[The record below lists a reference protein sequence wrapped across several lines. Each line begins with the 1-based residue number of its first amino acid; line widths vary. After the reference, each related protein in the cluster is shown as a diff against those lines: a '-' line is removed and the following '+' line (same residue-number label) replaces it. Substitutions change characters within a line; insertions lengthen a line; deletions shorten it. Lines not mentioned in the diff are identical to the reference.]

1 MRRSPGRGT
10 PRHRP
15 LALGLTLLLA
25 TSLAAVAPTA
35 AAQTPPPYKDP
46 AQPVSTRVN
55 DLLGRMSLDE
65 KIGQMTQVERTA
77 LQSQSDLATFRI
89 GSVLSGGGSAP
100 SPNNAT
106 SWANMYDGFQQ
117 TALSTPLGIPIIY
130 GADAVHGHNNVVG
143 ANIGLVN

>member
-1 MRRSPGRGT
+1 M

-25 TSLAAVAPTA
+25 TSLVAAAAPTA

-46 AQPVSTRVN
+46 SQPVGTRVN
-55 DLLGRMSLDE
+55 DLLGRMSLDD

-77 LQSQSDLATFRI
+77 LQPQSDLATFRI

-143 ANIGLVN
+143 ASMFIPFLGGARLD

>member
-1 MRRSPGRGT
+1 
-10 PRHRP
+10 
-15 LALGLTLLLA
+15 
-25 TSLAAVAPTA
+25 
-35 AAQTPPPYKDP
+35 
-46 AQPVSTRVN
+46 VN
-55 DLLGRMSLDE
+55 DLLGRMSLDD

-77 LQSQSDLATFRI
+77 LQSQSDLANFRI

-130 GADAVHGHNNVVG
+130 GADAVHGHSNVVG
-143 ANIGLVN
+143 TNTDTSLPTSQSSKSMWGRSPSGSHLAYAWAPCYSPLTSA